1 MLVGMYT
8 VSCAFLLIYIFSLLI
23 SFGGTVVSGLI
34 ISFIILLQG
43 LWGFVVFIVVEI
55 INIKRFKAFSVFYII
70 LINLA
75 VLIYEERSK
84 ITSGISKIDESVI
97 VRHVIAEGGVLNIGG
112 VVTVILTSA
121 LLFGVYVFI
130 EGKSNKEI

>member
-23 SFGGTVVSGLI
+23 SFGGTIVSGVI
-34 ISFIILLQG
+34 ISLIILLQG

-75 VLIYEERSK
+75 VLIYEERNK
-84 ITSGISKIDESVI
+84 ITSGISKIGESVI
-97 VRHVIAEGGVLNIGG
+97 VRHDIAEGGVLSIGG
-112 VVTVILTSA
+112 VVIVILISA
-121 LLFGVYVFI
+121 FLFGAYVFI
-130 EGKSNKEI
+130 EGKMNKEI

>member
-1 MLVGMYT
+1 MYT

-112 VVTVILTSA
+112 VVIVILISA
-121 LLFGVYVFI
+121 FLFGAYVFI
-130 EGKSNKEI
+130 EGKMNKEI

>member
-1 MLVGMYT
+1 MYT

-75 VLIYEERSK
+75 VLIYEEVK
-84 ITSGISKIDESVI
+84 LLVVSV
-97 VRHVIAEGGVLNIGG
+97 
-112 VVTVILTSA
+112 
-121 LLFGVYVFI
+121 
-130 EGKSNKEI
+130 K